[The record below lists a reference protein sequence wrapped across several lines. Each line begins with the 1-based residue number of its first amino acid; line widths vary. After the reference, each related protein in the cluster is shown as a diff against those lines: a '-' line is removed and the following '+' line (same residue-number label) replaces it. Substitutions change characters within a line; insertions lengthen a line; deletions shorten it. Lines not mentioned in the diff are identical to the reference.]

1 MKYFTKK
8 IIAVLLTVML
18 TGITVLHVS
27 GGQTIKVNAA
37 QTFKVHFID
46 VGAADGALLQYGE
59 GENAK
64 YALIDSGAYS
74 YETTDYDTIDVSD
87 RVHQY
92 LLDHGVKH
100 LEFVVLTH
108 PHGDHIRWNE
118 KDTRR

>member
-46 VGAADGALLQYGE
+46 VGAADVALLQYGE
-59 GENAK
+59 
-64 YALIDSGAYS
+64 
-74 YETTDYDTIDVSD
+74 
-87 RVHQY
+87 
-92 LLDHGVKH
+92 
-100 LEFVVLTH
+100 
-108 PHGDHIRWNE
+108 
-118 KDTRR
+118 

>member
-1 MKYFTKK
+1 
-8 IIAVLLTVML
+8 ML

-64 YALIDSGAYS
+64 YALIAVSYTHLDVYKRQTYREWTMGSYIDSTKYQKWGIS
-74 YETTDYDTIDVSD
+74 DVASGIL
-87 RVHQY
+87 R
-92 LLDHGVKH
+92 K
-100 LEFVVLTH
+100 
-108 PHGDHIRWNE
+108 
-118 KDTRR
+118 

>member
-64 YALIDSGAYS
+64 YALIDSGLILMRQQI
-74 YETTDYDTIDVSD
+74 TIRSMYQTVCTSICWIM
-87 RVHQY
+87 
-92 LLDHGVKH
+92 
-100 LEFVVLTH
+100 E
-108 PHGDHIRWNE
+108 
-118 KDTRR
+118 